1 MARTTPRKVTPKL
14 QSVGGARPANFQSTD
29 MELHGY
35 WLPEKQDARVEV
47 PIFQHA
53 FYPTLKHTDLDI
65 KQNISYRPVVLPSLS
80 TLRAHGI
87 EAERAVFV
95 AEVAVH
101 PRYIKHANYF
111 RGDFPAIMKSLARR
125 ENIVFIIAANDIPS
139 ARLKRK
145 KVLNFWRLSFS
156 PLLLKGR
163 QYTSG
168 RMGFFMVAPPESV
181 TKFKK
186 SLNLEAVTG
195 KDVQKLLEWNPAVN
209 RTRRPR
215 KRGPRSRYTAEERR
229 LANELVKETSDKLS
243 NQLLPVIT
251 SKFDIDPHSDTAK
264 QLDAYLSNPAT
275 SRGLIKAT
283 EGKRNRMWAVKK
295 WVKTSMLPRV
305 KEIAKDEAA
314 MAGESIVRFIV
325 LATITTTVN
334 FLLSQVQASRAG
346 KKFSALQKLEY
357 KPSRMASHTQV
368 GAGTLSF
375 KFSPN
380 AKDLSSMQQQ
390 VAKKVMMDI
399 MTTYKEWTYNSAQ
412 ESIFD
417 ITLNLHSKTKPVT
430 IKLDRVAL
438 RVHRAHNKEGLGPF
452 GDSAKDN
459 YLVQQVL
466 PAVEREVNIWFE
478 HGRES
483 EEENL
488 GLGLSGY

>member
-14 QSVGGARPANFQSTD
+14 QSVGGARPVRFEGGTE

-35 WLPEKQDARVEV
+35 WIPEKQDARVEV

-53 FYPTLKHTDLDI
+53 FYPTLKHTDLDV
-65 KQNISYRPVVLPSLS
+65 KQNITYRSVTLPSLS

-95 AEVAVH
+95 AEVVVH

-111 RGDFPAIMKSLARR
+111 RGDFPASMKTLARR
-125 ENIVFIIAANDIPS
+125 ENIVFLFAANDMPS

-181 TKFKK
+181 SKFKR
-186 SLNLEAVTG
+186 SLNLEGVTAENVN
-195 KDVQKLLEWNPAVN
+195 KILEWHPAVS

-215 KRGPRSRYTAEERR
+215 KRGPRSKYTVEERR
-229 LANELVKETSDKLS
+229 LANELVKETSHRLS
-243 NQLLPVIT
+243 DQLLPLVT
-251 SKFDIDPHSDTAK
+251 SKFDIAPNSSTAK

-275 SRGLIKAT
+275 SRELIKAT
-283 EGKRNRMWAVKK
+283 EGKRNRAWAVKK
-295 WVKTSMLPRV
+295 WVKSSMLPRV
-305 KEIAKDEAA
+305 VEIAKDEAA
-314 MAGESIVRFIV
+314 MAGESIIRFAV
-325 LATITTTVN
+325 LATITTGVN
-334 FLLSQVQASRAG
+334 IALGQAQASKIG
-346 KKFSALQKLEY
+346 KKINALQKLEY

-368 GAGTLSF
+368 GAGTLAF

-390 VAKKVMMDI
+390 VVKKAMTEI
-399 MTTYKEWTYNSAQ
+399 MSNFGQWDYTSAQ
-412 ESIFD
+412 GSLFD
-417 ITLNLHSKTKPVT
+417 ITLNLHNKAKPITV
-430 IKLDRVAL
+430 KLDRAAL
-438 RVHRAHNKEGLGPF
+438 RVHRGQNKENLGPF
-452 GDSAKDN
+452 AHKSQDN
-459 YLVQQVL
+459 YLTQQIL
-466 PAVEREVNIWFE
+466 PGVERELNMWFQ
-478 HGRES
+478 HGRDAEES
-483 EEENL
+483 GL
-488 GLGLSGY
+488 GLGSY